1 MERRIRTGK
10 TSKINLEDKEKQR
23 LIKLKERFEFEKGR
37 EGGYELIY
45 PNEKNEEMNKLYEHF
60 IVKANELWD
69 DFTTGKGKK
78 AIANDPQL
86 SKQSTMK

>member
-45 PNEKNEEMNKLYEHF
+45 PNEKNE
-60 IVKANELWD
+60 
-69 DFTTGKGKK
+69 
-78 AIANDPQL
+78 
-86 SKQSTMK
+86 